1 MPQRAVDVE
10 DNTTA
15 RLERLYL
22 EQLSDIRAAERQA
35 YDLLPRMATAAG
47 REDVAALFRAASSET
62 EVQLARLDRLIEG
75 LGLRL
80 DDDTEAPAELLE
92 EARRM
97 LEGDHEDAEDLDGA
111 LLRSAR
117 RSLRYQISGYE
128 SACATARRLGDFRTL
143 DVLLLSLDEEL
154 ATDSSLS
161 DVVARR
167 SRLLRAI

>member
-1 MPQRAVDVE
+1 MPQRAVDV
-10 DNTTA
+10 DDDTTA

-35 YDLLPRMATAAG
+35 YGMLPAMAAAAG
-47 REDVAALFRAASSET
+47 REDVADLFRAAASET
-62 EVQLARLDRLIEG
+62 EVQLARLERLIEG
-75 LGLRL
+75 LGLSLDEDAEAPHELL
-80 DDDTEAPAELLE
+80 DD
-92 EARRM
+92 ARRM
-97 LEGDHEDAEDLDGA
+97 LETTREGGEDLDGT

-143 DVLLLSLDEEL
+143 DILLLSLDEEL

-161 DVVARR
+161 DIVARR

>member
-1 MPQRAVDVE
+1 VDVE
-10 DNTTA
+10 ENKTA
-15 RLERLYL
+15 RLERVYL

-35 YDLLPRMATAAG
+35 YDLLPRMATAAD
-47 REDVAALFRAASSET
+47 REDVITLLRAAASET

-80 DDDTEAPAELLE
+80 DDGAEAPAELLD

-97 LEGDHEDAEDLDGA
+97 LEGDRGDAEDVDGA